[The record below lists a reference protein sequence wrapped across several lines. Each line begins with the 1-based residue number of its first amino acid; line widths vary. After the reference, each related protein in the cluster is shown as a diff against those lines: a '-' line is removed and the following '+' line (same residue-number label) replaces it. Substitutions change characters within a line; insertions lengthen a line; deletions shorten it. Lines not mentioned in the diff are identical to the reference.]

1 MKFDV
6 LGLMRCGDKGK
17 RVKIDEWT
25 CFKLMIGVD
34 EGVNTDMV
42 MF

>member
-1 MKFDV
+1 
-6 LGLMRCGDKGK
+6 MRCGNEGK
-17 RVKIDEWT
+17 RVKIDVLT

-34 EGVNTDMV
+34 EGVNTDMN

>member
-1 MKFDV
+1 MKIDV
-6 LGLMRCGDKGK
+6 LGLMRCGNEGE
-17 RVKIDEWT
+17 RVKIDVST

-34 EGVNTDMV
+34 EGVNTSTV